1 MRFVDTAI
9 ENLALKLQKRQNL
22 DHIDYL
28 KVRLGMQVFVTNLFK
43 GIVTYGLA
51 ILLHIFLYTLTV
63 HITYFLL
70 RRFSH
75 GAHAKNSLL
84 CHVQNIIFFILVPW
98 LIVKYDIPF
107 WFMLFLIIL
116 GWIFVF
122 YYAPAATRKQPIK
135 HSRKRALK
143 IKSLSLMTLYF
154 ILFLFVP
161 EPFNHLIAFGA
172 FLQSSTLLPV
182 FFPKE
187 E

>member
-75 GAHAKNSLL
+75 GLMRKIH
-84 CHVQNIIFFILVPW
+84 
-98 LIVKYDIPF
+98 
-107 WFMLFLIIL
+107 
-116 GWIFVF
+116 
-122 YYAPAATRKQPIK
+122 YYAMFK
-135 HSRKRALK
+135 
-143 IKSLSLMTLYF
+143 
-154 ILFLFVP
+154 ILFSLY
-161 EPFNHLIAFGA
+161 
-172 FLQSSTLLPV
+172 
-182 FFPKE
+182 
-187 E
+187 